1 MAEVTVSQF
10 AEVLKVPVDRLLVQ
24 LDQAGIKVSGPNDR
38 ISDDAKLELLTHLR
52 RSHGS
57 GAGGDAAPS
66 KITLKRK
73 TQQELKLASSQGRA
87 RTVNVEVRRQRTYV
101 KRDVLEEQA
110 RQHQDELDQKRREV
124 EDAARREAERI
135 EAERLE
141 AERLEA
147 ENRRR
152 VEEEEAARNRAQ
164 EEARAAEQRAR
175 EEEER
180 REQEL
185 REERERQEQERLAAQ
200 QAVQAAEAAAAVVA
214 AAEPTTPPPAQRPQ
228 TAPPARPQAA
238 SPARPQ
244 PAFAARPQPAPPA
257 RSQPASPARPQP
269 GAQPGRDRPQP
280 SAPVGRERPHG
291 PASTQRA
298 PGASP
303 AGDGHTRYGRQELH
317 VAGDVSS
324 RYKKKRRTKSSSRS
338 VHASADG
345 RHGFEMPTAPVVRE
359 VSIGETVTVAELAQK
374 MAIKATEVIKVLMNM
389 GVMVTINQPIDQDT
403 AVLVVEEMGHTP
415 KVLKENQIEQDL
427 QGAQA
432 EEEAQPRPPVVT
444 VMGHV
449 DHGKTSLLDYIR
461 RTKVAAGEAGGIT
474 QHIGAYHVD
483 TPKGGVTFLDTPG
496 HAAFTAMRARG
507 AKATDVVVLVV
518 AADDGVMPQ
527 TTEAIQHA
535 RAANVPIVV
544 AVNKID
550 KSEADPDRVRTELSK
565 QEVIPEEWGGQ
576 NMFVNV
582 SARTGD
588 GIDNL
593 LEAILLQAE
602 VLELRAPRT
611 GLAGGVVIE
620 SSVEKGRGAVATVL
634 VKKGTLKLGDP
645 IIAGSEFGRVRAM
658 FDESG
663 KAVQEA
669 PPSMPVVVLGLS
681 AAPNAGDEML
691 AVESE
696 RKAREVALYRQGKF
710 RDVKLARQ
718 ATRAEDVFS
727 QMGEEK
733 AGVVSVLLKAD
744 VQGSVEALREALT
757 KLSTAEVQVK
767 VVASGLGGITV
778 SDVQL
783 AAASKALIIGFN
795 VRADSGAR
803 DAVKDTGV
811 EVRYYSIIYEAI
823 DDVKQMMSG
832 MLQPEIKEQIVGV
845 AQVREVFRS
854 SKFGVVAGCLVAEGF
869 VRRNNPI
876 RVLRDNVVI
885 FEGAL
890 ESLRRFKD
898 DVNEVRAGTE
908 CGIGVK
914 NYQDVRVGDQI
925 ECFSRVEVARTL
937 Q

>member
-10 AEVLKVPVDRLLVQ
+10 AEVLKVPVDRLLAQ
-24 LDQAGIKVSGPNDR
+24 LDQAGIKVSGPDAR
-38 ISDDAKLELLTHLR
+38 ITDDAKLELLTHLR
-52 RSHGS
+52 RAHGS
-57 GAGGDAAPS
+57 EDAGSDGAPR

-73 TQQELKLASSQGRA
+73 TQSELKLASNQGRA
-87 RTVNVEVRRQRTYV
+87 RTVSVEVRRTRNYI
-101 KRDVLEEQA
+101 KRDVLQEQA
-110 RQHQDELDQKRREV
+110 RAQQDEIDHR
-124 EDAARREAERI
+124 RREAE
-135 EAERLE
+135 EAARAETERAE
-141 AERLEA
+141 NERRERERLEA

-152 VEEEEAARNRAQ
+152 VEEEESRRRAQ
-164 EEARAAEQRAR
+164 EEAHRVAEQRSRDDEVRRRAER
-175 EEEER
+175 EEHER
-180 REQEL
+180 RASE
-185 REERERQEQERLAAQ
+185 RDRERTTGAAP
-200 QAVQAAEAAAAVVA
+200 VVA
-214 AAEPTTPPPAQRPQ
+214 
-228 TAPPARPQAA
+228 
-238 SPARPQ
+238 
-244 PAFAARPQPAPPA
+244 
-257 RSQPASPARPQP
+257 
-269 GAQPGRDRPQP
+269 
-280 SAPVGRERPHG
+280 RERPAVAA
-291 PASTQRA
+291 PAA
-298 PGASP
+298 PA
-303 AGDGHTRYGRQELH
+303 ADDKHTRYGRQELH
-317 VAGDVSS
+317 VATDVSS
-324 RYKKKRRTKSSSRS
+324 RYKKKRRARARPMPS
-338 VHASADG
+338 ASDG
-345 RHGFEMPTAPVVRE
+345 KHGFEMPTAPVVRE
-359 VSIGETVTVAELAQK
+359 VGIGETVTVAELAQK
-374 MAIKATEVIKVLMNM
+374 MAVKATEVIKVLMNM
-389 GVMVTINQPIDQDT
+389 GVMATINQPIDQDT

-415 KVLKENQIEQDL
+415 KVLKENQIEADL
-427 QGAQA
+427 QAGQGEA
-432 EEEAQPRPPVVT
+432 ELEPRPPVVT

-474 QHIGAYHVD
+474 QHIGAYHVE
-483 TPKGGVTFLDTPG
+483 TPRGVITFLDTPG

-527 TTEAIQHA
+527 KIEAIQHA
-535 RAANVPIVV
+535 RAAGVPIVV

-550 KSEADPDRVRTELSK
+550 KSDADPERVRTELSK
-565 QEVIPEEWGGQ
+565 QEVISEEWGGDTI
-576 NMFVNV
+576 FVPV
-582 SARTGD
+582 SARTGQ
-588 GIDNL
+588 GIDQL

-620 SSVEKGRGAVATVL
+620 SSIEKGRGAVATVL
-634 VKKGTLKLGDP
+634 VKRGTLHMGDP

-658 FDESG
+658 FDEQG
-663 KAVQEA
+663 KPVTEA
-669 PPSMPVVVLGLS
+669 PPSMPVVVLGLA
-681 AAPNAGDEML
+681 AAPNAGDELL

-718 ATRAEDVFS
+718 STRAEDVFS

-733 AGVVSVLLKAD
+733 AGVVSVLIKAD

-757 KLSTAEVQVK
+757 KLSTEEVQVK
-767 VVASGLGGITV
+767 VIASGLGGITV

-783 AAASKALIIGFN
+783 AAASRALVIGFN
-795 VRADSGAR
+795 VRADAGAR
-803 DAVKDTGV
+803 DALKETGV

-823 DDVKQMMSG
+823 DDVKQMMTG

-854 SKFGVVAGCLVAEGF
+854 SKFGVVAGCLVTEGV

-914 NYQDVRVGDQI
+914 NYQDVRVNDQI
-925 ECFSRVEVARTL
+925 ECFARVEVARTL